1 MISLQPILRE
11 PPFRIFRKNKF
22 RILPSPPQTTSPFHV
37 TNDHVFLPLLVN
49 FQTINIKTRA
59 QKYQY
64 QYQEKN
70 MYAIF
75 RKSISRMCQLLLYTL
90 ESYCG
95 FVIIFILYFTFNIFT
110 LFYAFIC
117 CKNWRQGHSAGA
129 GKQSRAHIN
138 Y

>member
-1 MISLQPILRE
+1 MPAHLLDAQELVLLRGGMM
-11 PPFRIFRKNKF
+11 KCQMHTNK
-22 RILPSPPQTTSPFHV
+22 PSPISRH
-37 TNDHVFLPLLVN
+37 N
-49 FQTINIKTRA
+49 
-59 QKYQY
+59 
-64 QYQEKN
+64 YQEKN
-70 MYAIF
+70 MYEIF

-95 FVIIFILYFTFNIFT
+95 FVIIFILHFTFTFFT

-117 CKNWRQGHSAGA
+117 CKNRRQGHSAGA